1 MLLAAF
7 LAPSVAHAFTGV
19 VSVNGGTLVGVP
31 SSATTVS
38 VPIQIS
44 SSNPLNGFDIQVF
57 ANPLILQGASVD
69 LSGSVLPSP
78 AKIAVEC
85 INGILVVGT
94 TCNAQDNPGVV
105 HLAAATLGSLTGS
118 GTTGT
123 LFTINYN
130 IIGKSPNSPIVFSTG
145 CTGTSVAGD
154 CVTINNGSPTPV
166 PETDLGAVFSN
177 QIDFSMAATFGS
189 VSSTAG
195 VPISDAISYG
205 SLGGFSDA
213 LVETVTAS
221 AGLTATFVSSGSTT
235 GLADLTAPTTAS
247 SDTLT
252 LSAANGDYSA
262 TVQTCGATNFPTT
275 CHTVPISVHV
285 GAPGFTAKLS
295 QTSVTISR
303 GNSDS
308 STKIS
313 LTGSSGFSGLVG
325 FTASSATSGITGS
338 APSATL
344 THDASGNSAATST
357 LTISVA
363 STVAT
368 GTYSLSVT
376 GASGSTSSPAQS
388 ISVVVPE
395 QDFTIAAVPA
405 AISIVRGGSVAANLV
420 LTSLGNFAGT
430 TTFSTVVTPVAGQQ
444 DSCCLTN
451 NIAPAY
457 GATSPALTAGGTL
470 TVAFFASTVGG
481 TSPAASYT
489 KTGNYTAVVTAS
501 TVGLVNGVTT
511 TISHSTTIVF
521 NVEDFSIGPAF
532 CTDATFSNG
541 VQNTPNGNQYE
552 VFVTTPCSAFTITDQ
567 PNIVGPDSV
576 GPQTFWVQ
584 TNALGGLVTDGFNG
598 TPAIAA
604 LNGELP
610 DSRGGTRGVIVPQ
623 LAPTI
628 PAGTPSRMCLLP
640 TFFANGTQ
648 VPYKYLAAN
657 GPWITPGLGLYLFLS
672 EIGAVPPGLSNWG
685 CKFDAAAFPNDHG
698 ISELNDFYMTH
709 FNHRHTKTLCQVFGP
724 GFFGNTDPGCPYPTI
739 NNPDFFGVTAM
750 SVVGTLPGAYTF
762 KLCAQGGVL
771 THCQTFGLN
780 VVASAIAHQLV
791 VKKTIS
797 FATSGGSIPFKI
809 GITNPDLNA
818 VFAQVTVTASG
829 SLGDSL
835 SATSAEVSIGANAN
849 ANNIALSL
857 PITAA
862 MIGETFTFSFTIV
875 ESLDP
880 NNLDGTSTAQTI
892 QQTITITP

>member
-1 MLLAAF
+1 MLLGA
-7 LAPSVAHAFTGV
+7 LLVPSLAHASTGV
-19 VSVNGGTLVGVP
+19 VSVNGGLIIGVP
-31 SSATTVS
+31 ASATTVN

-44 SSNPLNGFDIQVF
+44 NSNPLNGFDIQVF
-57 ANPLILQGASVD
+57 ANPAVLQGASVD
-69 LSGSVLPSP
+69 LTGSVLPS
-78 AKIAVEC
+78 AKIVVEC
-85 INGILVVGT
+85 INGILVIGT
-94 TCNAQDNPGVV
+94 TCAAQDNPGVV
-105 HLAAATLGSLTGS
+105 HVSAAQLGSLTGT
-118 GTTGT
+118 GTTGL
-123 LFTINYN
+123 LFTINYH
-130 IIGKSPNSPIVFSTG
+130 IVGVSSNTPVVFNTG

-154 CVTINNGSPTPV
+154 CVTVNNGSTTPV
-166 PETDLGAVFSN
+166 PETDQGAVFSN
-177 QIDFSMAATFGS
+177 QVNFSEKADFSS
-189 VSSTAG
+189 LSTTAS
-195 VPISDAISYG
+195 VPITENINYA
-205 SLGGFSDA
+205 SLGGFSDVLA
-213 LVETVTAS
+213 ETVTAS
-221 AGLTATFVSSGSTT
+221 AGLTANL
-235 GLADLTAPTTAS
+235 GLGLVDLTAPTTS
-247 SDTLT
+247 GSDTLT
-252 LSAANGDYSA
+252 VSAAANGDYSA
-262 TVQTCGATNFPTT
+262 TVGACGTNNFPTT
-275 CHTVPISVHV
+275 CNSVTVQVHV
-285 GAPGFTAKLS
+285 GTPGLTEKLS
-295 QTSVTISR
+295 QNSVTISR
-303 GNSDS
+303 GNSDH
-308 STKIS
+308 STSIS
-313 LTGSSGFSGLVG
+313 ITGSSGFSGLVS
-325 FTASSATSGITGS
+325 FTASSVTAGVTGS

-344 THDASGNSAATST
+344 TPDASGYSTASST

-420 LTSLGNFAGT
+420 ITSLGNFAGT
-430 TTFSTVVTPVAGQQ
+430 ASFTTIVTPVAGQQ

-451 NIAPAY
+451 NITPAY
-457 GATSPALTAGGTL
+457 GATSPTLTAGGTL

-481 TSPAASYT
+481 TAPAASYT
-489 KTGNYTAVVTAS
+489 KTGNYTADVSATI
-501 TVGLVNGVTT
+501 NGVIRTA
-511 TISHSTTIVF
+511 HIVF
-521 NVEDFSIGPAF
+521 NIEDFSIGPSF
-532 CTDATFSNG
+532 CTDASFSNG

-552 VFVTTPCSAFTITDQ
+552 VFVTTACNTFTITDQ

-623 LAPTI
+623 LAATI
-628 PAGTPSRMCLLP
+628 PSGTPSRMCLLP

-648 VPYKYLAAN
+648 VPYSYLATH

-672 EIGAVPPGLSNWG
+672 EIGSVPPGTSNWG

-698 ISELNDFYMTH
+698 IGELNDFYMTH
-709 FNHRHTKTLCQVFGP
+709 FNHRHTRTLCQIFGP
-724 GFFGNTDPGCPYPTI
+724 GFFGNTDPGCPYPTF

-771 THCQTFGLN
+771 THCQTYGLN
-780 VVASAIAHQLV
+780 VVASAVAHQLV

-797 FATSGGSIPFKI
+797 FASSGGSIPFKI
-809 GITNPDLNA
+809 GITNPDA
-818 VFAQVTVTASG
+818 QSVFAQVTVTASG

-835 SATSAEVSIGANAN
+835 SATSAEVSIGSNAN
-849 ANNIALSL
+849 ANNIALSV
-857 PITAA
+857 PITAS

-875 ESLDP
+875 ESVDP